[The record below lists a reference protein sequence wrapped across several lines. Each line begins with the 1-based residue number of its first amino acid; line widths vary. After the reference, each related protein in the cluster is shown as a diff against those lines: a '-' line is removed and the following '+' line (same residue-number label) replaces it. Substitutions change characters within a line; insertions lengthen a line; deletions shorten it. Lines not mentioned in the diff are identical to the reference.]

1 MTHWKQGA
9 SAVSHSC
16 PASDRFWIWWRRQ
29 GRFAVGRHDGRQP
42 TSDVPQ
48 ISFSRI
54 AGRTINLASDNSRAR
69 ETRYAACFPCARAI
83 SNITWAPPLASAA
96 VRRPRARERVMLS
109 VLVFSFLVLHRA
121 LPDLL
126 RMKHKPDQAFGH
138 REECFVSS

>member
-1 MTHWKQGA
+1 MTFWKQGA

-16 PASDRFWIWWRRQ
+16 PASDRFWIRWRRQ

-69 ETRYAACFPCARAI
+69 ATRYAALLPLRA
-83 SNITWAPPLASAA
+83 SN
-96 VRRPRARERVMLS
+96 
-109 VLVFSFLVLHRA
+109 F
-121 LPDLL
+121 
-126 RMKHKPDQAFGH
+126 KHHMD
-138 REECFVSS
+138 R